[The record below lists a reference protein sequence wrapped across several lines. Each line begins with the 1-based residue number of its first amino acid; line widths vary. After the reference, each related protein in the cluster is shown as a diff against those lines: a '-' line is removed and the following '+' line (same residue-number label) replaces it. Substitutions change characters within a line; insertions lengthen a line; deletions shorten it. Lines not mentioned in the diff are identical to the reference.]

1 MRKIPSLSLSLYLD
15 TGNTHPT
22 SIKIQSK
29 GLFSLSPFLLFY
41 RWGVC
46 TRLRPPPQQYKPYHI
61 ARPRMNRRD
70 EKRPVKKRDRFFIYF
85 FFFTSDED
93 SMRMFR
99 MGKKEEQSH
108 PHSTRARGHWVHY
121 HFLDWITEWEGIFA
135 TWFTNIN
142 SAKSI
147 SNVDWKTCTHACP
160 HD

>member
-1 MRKIPSLSLSLYLD
+1 MRKIPSLSLSLSLYLD

-70 EKRPVKKRDRFFIYF
+70 EKRPVKKRDRFFILF
-85 FFFTSDED
+85 FFLYFGWRFNANVSD
-93 SMRMFR
+93 
-99 MGKKEEQSH
+99 GKKRGAITSSL
-108 PHSTRARGHWVHY
+108 HSSEGPLSSLPFPRLNNWVRG
-121 HFLDWITEWEGIFA
+121 
-135 TWFTNIN
+135 NICHLIYQHQLCQIN
-142 SAKSI
+142 I
-147 SNVDWKTCTHACP
+147 
-160 HD
+160 